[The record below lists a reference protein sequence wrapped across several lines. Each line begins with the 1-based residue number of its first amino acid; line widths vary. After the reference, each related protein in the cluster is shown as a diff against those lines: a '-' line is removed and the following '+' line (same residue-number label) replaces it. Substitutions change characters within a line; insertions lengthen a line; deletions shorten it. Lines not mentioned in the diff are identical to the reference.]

1 MLTPACQI
9 LKRARSPDPETTAAM
24 EAWFGGASRRYT
36 AKVSQAP
43 PAPAPR
49 APDPLVANLQLPD
62 KFYIVAA
69 FCDYPPERGVNPIS
83 EDTALLLYALHEQA
97 TKGPC
102 KTPRPWAIFE
112 TQEQLNWDAWKA
124 LEQMPALEAMTLY
137 CRTVEEDNPDWWNL
151 LTAELTPAEKRD
163 VLATA
168 ASCAEEYH
176 AFVAAGKL
184 VPPSKPS
191 ALPYLA
197 TAPAPPDGAFGLG
210 QLSARLDELSVS
222 RPIKPKTRG
231 TIYAPSTLPKDPD
244 NVTSASGMKV
254 KLKNAQNAKAEA
266 ATDALASGAE
276 PSALD
281 RSAKALTTWTA
292 AEVTGTKPAPRYQ
305 HCAWV
310 VDGREM
316 WISHGSLNGRRLQ
329 GTPRVLDLR
338 TMSWSSREARE
349 EGGGALAA
357 VSGAAAVVA
366 PNQAA
371 YVFGG
376 AERTAVAEVSDGS
389 STDEPEPDP
398 TKEVMR
404 ARCLDLAEDPG
415 PNPGLSAAKAMDWI
429 DATAASSGPGPCPR
443 AHHTA
448 TLVGGDVYV
457 FGGIRTHG
465 DGGAAWGVRQDET
478 LGDLWAFDGA
488 EGAWRLVDGNGPS
501 GGVVGSEGVRV
512 LPPTAPPSPRAGHV
526 AAAADD
532 RFLLV
537 FGGADGNAMADA
549 ELHVFDTWAQRW
561 IEPSTTGKP
570 PAPRSG
576 HAGCVIGKHWYIA
589 GGGDN
594 TAARPETHR
603 LETHAARA
611 GEYHWSVVNPGTGEG
626 QAEAVGKEG
635 LSLVPFRGATGDF
648 LVAFGGSDGKCT
660 DAVRVM
666 RVSDWSVGG
675 T

>member
-1 MLTPACQI
+1 VAPSEVPPANPRPDRREAGERTASAKTAARLALISSFVELRAMLTLAGQI

-69 FCDYPPERGVNPIS
+69 FCDYPPERGVNPIC

-102 KTPRPWAIFE
+102 RTLRPWAIFE

-151 LTAELTPAEKRD
+151 LTAELTLAEKRD

-210 QLSARLDELSVS
+210 QLGARLDELSVS

-231 TIYAPSTLPKDPD
+231 TIYAPSTLPKDPN
-244 NVTSASGMKV
+244 NVTSAAGMKV

-281 RSAKALTTWTA
+281 RSAKALTTWTT

-338 TMSWSSREARE
+338 AMSWSSREADPC
-349 EGGGALAA
+349 GGA
-357 VSGAAAVVA
+357 
-366 PNQAA
+366 P
-371 YVFGG
+371 
-376 AERTAVAEVSDGS
+376 
-389 STDEPEPDP
+389 
-398 TKEVMR
+398 
-404 ARCLDLAEDPG
+404 
-415 PNPGLSAAKAMDWI
+415 
-429 DATAASSGPGPCPR
+429 
-443 AHHTA
+443 
-448 TLVGGDVYV
+448 
-457 FGGIRTHG
+457 
-465 DGGAAWGVRQDET
+465 
-478 LGDLWAFDGA
+478 
-488 EGAWRLVDGNGPS
+488 
-501 GGVVGSEGVRV
+501 
-512 LPPTAPPSPRAGHV
+512 
-526 AAAADD
+526 
-532 RFLLV
+532 
-537 FGGADGNAMADA
+537 
-549 ELHVFDTWAQRW
+549 
-561 IEPSTTGKP
+561 
-570 PAPRSG
+570 
-576 HAGCVIGKHWYIA
+576 
-589 GGGDN
+589 
-594 TAARPETHR
+594 
-603 LETHAARA
+603 ARA
-611 GEYHWSVVNPGTGEG
+611 GRGGGGRSRRCRAPRLWWRRIRRRTCSAARSEPPSRMCLTALPPMSQNPI
-626 QAEAVGKEG
+626 
-635 LSLVPFRGATGDF
+635 PR
-648 LVAFGGSDGKCT
+648 
-660 DAVRVM
+660 R
-666 RVSDWSVGG
+666 R
-675 T
+675 